1 MLIKICP
8 ECETRL
14 DDFYRTGMLG
24 CPHCY
29 KAFMPEIKLA
39 LKKIQGRDFHA
50 GKTLGGTRLDKQ
62 LLDEYKSLLARKE
75 QAILNGDF
83 ALGNRL
89 SEEILELQE
98 ELKERGII

>member
-24 CPHCY
+24 CPNCY
-29 KAFMPEIKLA
+29 KAFKPEIKLA
-39 LKKIQGRDFHA
+39 LKKIQGRDFHV

-62 LLDEYKSLLARKE
+62 LLDEYKMLLAEKE
-75 QAILNGDF
+75 QAILSGDF
-83 ALGNRL
+83 SLGNRL
-89 SEEILELQE
+89 NEDILKLQE